1 MLTGL
6 VCKIV
11 RFESLVSDGTGSL
24 ITSAMAECMIRL
36 HGLSIL
42 RFNTCPLAAR
52 ASSLCTSCD
61 VEYLDLIQKEFI
73 ERAFLG
79 PIMAAPA
86 APAAPLPLSGPPQQ
100 GRGVQGQ
107 DLYWI
112 VMPHPTAETLA
123 QPDVKKPSVFDQVHA
138 DCGAT
143 LEEIACF
150 LEPHASGL
158 PHFILLGRVAT
169 QYRWKKVAEEL
180 LQKHRVHVSFGEN
193 VRTWAEGVVYGRD

>member
-1 MLTGL
+1 
-6 VCKIV
+6 
-11 RFESLVSDGTGSL
+11 
-24 ITSAMAECMIRL
+24 
-36 HGLSIL
+36 
-42 RFNTCPLAAR
+42 
-52 ASSLCTSCD
+52 
-61 VEYLDLIQKEFI
+61 
-73 ERAFLG
+73 
-79 PIMAAPA
+79 
-86 APAAPLPLSGPPQQ
+86 
-100 GRGVQGQ
+100 
-107 DLYWI
+107 
-112 VMPHPTAETLA
+112 MPHPTAETLA
-123 QPDVKKPSVFDQVHA
+123 QPDVKKPSDFDHDSFNRLMVQVHA